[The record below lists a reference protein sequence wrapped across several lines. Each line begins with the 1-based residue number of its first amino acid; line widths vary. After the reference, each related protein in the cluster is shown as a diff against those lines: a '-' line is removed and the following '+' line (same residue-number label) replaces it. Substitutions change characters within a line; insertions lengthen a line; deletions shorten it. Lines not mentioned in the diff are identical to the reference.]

1 MSLRA
6 VVVVVPSA
14 VAFPLLLWAIGRA
27 VTAMGKRAP
36 CSRGRKQYLA
46 GTLYGVRITA
56 LVDGGGELL
65 VSLATTTTNESQ
77 PPSRPLDKVFRVT
90 ARECSLAR
98 VRRWRAGGR
107 TARLRHHL
115 RQPDPGHRPRQ
126 LSRHRERGGEI
137 SPGISGGV
145 AADKAAH
152 CEGH

>member
-1 MSLRA
+1 MNLRA

-27 VTAMGKRAP
+27 VTAMGKPAP

-46 GTLYGVRITA
+46 GTLYGVGITA

-65 VSLATTTTNESQ
+65 VSLASTTTNESQ

-98 VRRWRAGGR
+98 VRRWRDEGTLLRAYLGHDGALMLADRALGGNAACEPAAV
-107 TARLRHHL
+107 T
-115 RQPDPGHRPRQ
+115 RQAPKR
-126 LSRHRERGGEI
+126 
-137 SPGISGGV
+137 
-145 AADKAAH
+145 AASQDRSAP
-152 CEGH
+152 EGS